1 MPQPTRTLL
10 ETQTSVAPGDVLEQ
24 AKRFFARR
32 NSIYTAYVE
41 REGPQYVTLRG
52 QGGEELILHAAGGT
66 GGTTVTGSSYL
77 FDAQIARFFA
87 TLPPPAALGEV
98 GV

>member
-10 ETQTSVAPGDVLEQ
+10 ETRTSAPPGEVLER

-32 NSIYTAYVE
+32 NSIYAAYVE

-52 QGGEELILHAAGGT
+52 QGGEELVVYATKADSST
-66 GGTTVTGSSYL
+66 AVTGSSYM

-87 TLPPPAALGEV
+87 TLPPAPEGE
-98 GV
+98 GT